1 VDDIVK
7 IYTSTGCKP
16 CEMVKNFFS
25 KKGIKF
31 IEHNISLDQDSLEF
45 LLNKGLMT
53 TPVTFVGDEFVV
65 GFDTTKLELM
75 LNNIN

>member
-1 VDDIVK
+1 MDDIVN

-65 GFDTTKLELM
+65 GYNTTKLELM

>member
-1 VDDIVK
+1 
-7 IYTSTGCKP
+7 
-16 CEMVKNFFS
+16 
-25 KKGIKF
+25 
-31 IEHNISLDQDSLEF
+31 
-45 LLNKGLMT
+45 MT